1 MAHRVLDV
9 RLGGDLVGKLEQDA
23 WGSVRFAYEGGWLNS
38 PEARSLSASLPLRP
52 GRFTPKATRP
62 FFAGLL
68 PEEESRR
75 LVAGVFGISARNDFA
90 LLERI
95 GGECAGA
102 VSLWPEGG
110 SQDIPQPTYRELS
123 EEGLKTLLEDVEHRP
138 LLVGELGARLSLA
151 GAQKKLALRIRDGRY
166 FLPIEG
172 APSTHIIKPRSSH
185 FTGLVEN
192 EFFCMRLAAVAGLGV
207 PQVGMSEAGGIPFL
221 WIERFD
227 RRAGCGENPERIHQ
241 EDFCQVLGIVPE
253 MKYQQEGGPN
263 LRTCFK
269 LVREISSIPGPDLLR
284 FFDAVVFNY
293 LIGNCDAHGKNFS
306 LLYGKN
312 GACLAPFYDLIC
324 TAAYPKLSTAMAMKI
339 GGEREWARIG
349 GGHWSKFFRE
359 VDMGESL
366 AKQRLVSTTER
377 IISEAEV
384 LDAQGCPGSQSVLP
398 LLKDSSRKILNRKD

>member
-52 GRFTPKATRP
+52 GRFTPKETRP

-138 LLVGELGARLSLA
+138 LLAGELGARLSLA
-151 GAQKKLALRIRDGRY
+151 GAQKKLVEVIGQNFFGKWTWESL
-166 FLPIEG
+166 L
-172 APSTHIIKPRSSH
+172 RSSVWSPRRN
-185 FTGLVEN
+185 GL
-192 EFFCMRLAAVAGLGV
+192 FQRRRTWMRRVVRV
-207 PQVGMSEAGGIPFL
+207 P
-221 WIERFD
+221 
-227 RRAGCGENPERIHQ
+227 RAC
-241 EDFCQVLGIVPE
+241 
-253 MKYQQEGGPN
+253 
-263 LRTCFK
+263 
-269 LVREISSIPGPDLLR
+269 
-284 FFDAVVFNY
+284 
-293 LIGNCDAHGKNFS
+293 
-306 LLYGKN
+306 
-312 GACLAPFYDLIC
+312 
-324 TAAYPKLSTAMAMKI
+324 
-339 GGEREWARIG
+339 
-349 GGHWSKFFRE
+349 
-359 VDMGESL
+359 
-366 AKQRLVSTTER
+366 
-377 IISEAEV
+377 
-384 LDAQGCPGSQSVLP
+384 CPC
-398 LLKDSSRKILNRKD
+398 